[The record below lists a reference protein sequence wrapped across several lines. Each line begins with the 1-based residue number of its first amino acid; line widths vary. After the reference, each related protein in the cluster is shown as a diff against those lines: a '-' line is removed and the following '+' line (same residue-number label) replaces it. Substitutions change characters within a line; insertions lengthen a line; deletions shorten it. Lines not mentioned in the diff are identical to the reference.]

1 MHLSNLKNF
10 DMNSSRWKAG
20 FKSALIGLGVF
31 LMTASFLYI
40 VILKLIYLI
49 KLISK

>member
-1 MHLSNLKNF
+1 MNF
-10 DMNSSRWKAG
+10 SRWKAG
-20 FKSALIGLGVF
+20 LKPALLAVVVF
-31 LMTASFLYI
+31 LTTASLLYI

>member
-1 MHLSNLKNF
+1 MNF
-10 DMNSSRWKAG
+10 SRWKVG
-20 FKSALIGLGVF
+20 FKSALIGVVVF